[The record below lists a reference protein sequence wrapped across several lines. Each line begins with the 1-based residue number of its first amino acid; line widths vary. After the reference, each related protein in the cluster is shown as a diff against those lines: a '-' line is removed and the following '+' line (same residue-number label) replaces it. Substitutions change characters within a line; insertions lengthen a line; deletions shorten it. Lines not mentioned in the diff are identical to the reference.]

1 MTESSEFTLHQQLR
15 ADSLRVGKLELCEL
29 RIVNDSRF
37 TWCLLVPR
45 IPALVELHD
54 LPTAHRPTLF
64 SEIEQ
69 VSKHLL
75 ANTNSSKINV
85 AAFGNVVPQLH
96 LHVIGR
102 HTADPAWPNAVWTAG
117 PGENYTKA
125 DAEALIVGLRE
136 QLDLS

>member
-1 MTESSEFTLHQQLR
+1 MTETRDFKLHPKLR

-45 IPALVELHD
+45 VPDLLEMHD
-54 LPTAHRPTLF
+54 LPTAHRLTLF

-69 VSKHLL
+69 VSEHLL
-75 ANTNSSKINV
+75 AQTTAEKINV
-85 AAFGNVVPQLH
+85 AALGNIVPQLH
-96 LHVIGR
+96 VHVIGR
-102 HTADPAWPNAVWTAG
+102 HAGDPSWPNSVWTAG
-117 PGENYTKA
+117 PGEHYTKA

-136 QLDLS
+136 QLAIS